1 MYAERLNNQCRVVV
15 REAKTGDRVVPGQ
28 VLIAPGDAHM
38 RLLKVNGEYQVE
50 CRSGPKVNGHCPSVD
65 VLFESVAKAAGARA
79 VGIILTGMGNDGAK
93 GLLEMRRAGAKT
105 IGQNE
110 ASCIVYGMPKAAYDI
125 GAVQQQA
132 ELTQI
137 AQKTYDCLETV
148 R

>member
-1 MYAERLNNQCRVVV
+1 MALSLQEW
-15 REAKTGDRVVPGQ
+15 
-28 VLIAPGDAHM
+28 
-38 RLLKVNGEYQVE
+38 
-50 CRSGPKVNGHCPSVD
+50 
-65 VLFESVAKAAGARA
+65 
-79 VGIILTGMGNDGAK
+79 
-93 GLLEMRRAGAKT
+93 EMTAQRDCLRWRRAGAKT